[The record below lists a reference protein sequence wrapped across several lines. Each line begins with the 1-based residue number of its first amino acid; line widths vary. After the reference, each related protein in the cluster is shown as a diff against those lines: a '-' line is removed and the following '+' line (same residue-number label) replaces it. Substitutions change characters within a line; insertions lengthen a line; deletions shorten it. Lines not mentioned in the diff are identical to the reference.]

1 MLLHGTVMEYQSCP
15 LPPLVLPPSFFAV
28 SWNDSS
34 FLLRVP
40 VIKKS
45 VGLRGKQGVINIQ

>member
-1 MLLHGTVMEYQSCP
+1 MLLHGAVMEYQSCP